1 MGCTVWGKVATGMAL
16 AAGLG
21 CGSANA
27 QKFEVKISG
36 DVFSE
41 FAFVSSDKD
50 AGLRSTEMSNRFRLV
65 IQPLAKADNGLE
77 YGARL
82 RLRAAR
88 GDRLADGDRAFL
100 FANGGFGTIQA
111 GLNSGL
117 GGNTLLRYQGP
128 LDYQML
134 TLTDEALSYIPSQS
148 VSNGVVTG
156 ADISSLLA
164 FDTLSARYPAPNG
177 TSTKIAYYS
186 PKFSG
191 LQAAF
196 TYTPRSDSSN
206 TDINRA
212 KDVTAGPT
220 AVQRVFMDVVESAL
234 IYDGKWDNWY
244 VKANAYYSFGR
255 PATSSTNSAGFK
267 SLNVWEVGGHV
278 GYGAWS
284 VGGGFH
290 GFGQSGQSKAAAAN
304 RRADGSVW
312 HVAAQY
318 SADPWT
324 AGIGYQRGEDAGSLT
339 VAGKRKLDL
348 YDAGFLYQVA
358 PGLQAGVQYN
368 YYKSVSDQTTATL
381 NRNDKGSVVMVRS
394 TLNF

>member
-36 DVFSE
+36 DVYSE
-41 FAFVSSDKD
+41 FAFISSDKD

-65 IQPLAKADNGLE
+65 VQPLAKADNGLE

-82 RLRAAR
+82 RIRAANA
-88 GDRLADGDRAFL
+88 DRTVDGDRAFI
-100 FANGGFGTIQA
+100 FANGSFGTIQA

-117 GGNTLLRYQGP
+117 GGATLLNYQGP

-134 TLTDEALSYIPSQS
+134 TLTDQAISYIPRQT
-148 VSNGVVTG
+148 VTG
-156 ADISSLLA
+156 TVVSGADTASALT
-164 FDTLSARYPAPNG
+164 FNTLTARYPSPNG
-177 TSTKIAYYS
+177 TTTKLTYYS
-186 PKFSG
+186 PSFSG

-206 TDINRA
+206 TDINRTKEVA
-212 KDVTAGPT
+212 AGPT
-220 AVQRVFMDVVESAL
+220 AAQRVFTDIVESAL
-234 IYDGKWDNWY
+234 IYDGKWDNWF
-244 VKANAYYSFGR
+244 VKANAHYAFGR
-255 PATSSTNSAGFK
+255 PADSSTNPAGFK
-267 SLNVWEVGGHV
+267 SLSVWELGGRI
-278 GYGAWS
+278 GYGPWS
-284 VGGGFH
+284 VGGGYLNS
-290 GFGQSGQSKAAAAN
+290 GETGQSKAAVA

-318 SADPWT
+318 NAVPWT
-324 AGIGYQRGEDAGSLT
+324 VGFGYQRGEDAGSLS

-348 YDAGFLYQVA
+348 YDAGFFYHLG
-358 PGLQAGVQYN
+358 PGMKAGAQYN